1 MSQTTNRLSL
11 PFIQSAQAQKHVTH
25 NEALAVLDVLVQP
38 VALDADRNIPPETPS
53 EGDMH
58 IVATGGAGA
67 WTGED
72 GSLAVF
78 SNGGWMFIQPGE
90 GWTVQVLALD
100 SALVFDSAGWT
111 VPPAQAATTLGI
123 NATAD
128 AINRLTVAAA
138 GTLLTHE
145 GAGHRLSVN
154 KAAPADTASLLF
166 QTGFSG
172 RAEMGTAG
180 TDNFAVKVSS
190 DGAVWKDAV
199 VVDAATA
206 VPSHPALPCFSA
218 TSAGTWREVTSTHED
233 LPFDVVTLNQGGRY
247 NPVTGGFTAPVAGI
261 YAFLINGFLGGTTNG
276 RVCFALDGATQVD
289 QMQVLVGAVPL
300 SFTAIFRLAAG
311 QVVTCRT
318 GNSNTMLRYYQ
329 AHTAFSGWKI
339 A

>member
-1 MSQTTNRLSL
+1 MSQTTHRLSL

-25 NEALAVLDVLVQP
+25 NEALAVLDALVQP
-38 VALDADRNIPPETPS
+38 VALDADRNMPPQTPS

-58 IVATGGAGA
+58 IVAAGGAGA
-67 WTGED
+67 WTGQD

-78 SNGGWMFIQPGE
+78 SNGGWMFIRPGE

-100 SALVFDSAGWT
+100 TALVFDSASWT
-111 VPPAQAATTLGI
+111 VPPAQAVTTLGI

-128 AINRLTVAAA
+128 AINRLTVAADA
-138 GTLLTHE
+138 TLLTHD

-172 RAEMGTAG
+172 RAEMGTTG
-180 TDNFAVKVSS
+180 SDDFSVKVSG
-190 DGAVWKDAV
+190 DGAVWREAM

-206 VPSHPALPCFSA
+206 VPSYPALPCFSA
-218 TSAGTWREVTSTHED
+218 TSTGLWREVTATHED
-233 LPFDVVTLNQGGRY
+233 LPFDVVTFNQGGHY
-247 NPVTGGFTAPVAGI
+247 NPLTGGFTAPVAGI
-261 YAFLINGFLGGTTNG
+261 YGFLINGFLGGTTNG
-276 RVCFALDGATQVD
+276 RVSFGVDAVTQVD
-289 QMQVLVGAVPL
+289 QMQVLQGAMPL
-300 SFTAIFRLAAG
+300 SFTAIFKLNAG

-318 GNSNTMLRYYQ
+318 GNNNTMLRYYQ